1 MACVL
6 SDTATDPRVR
16 RTRKLLQDAFRE
28 LVHEKRFSAISVQD
42 ITERAT
48 VNRATFYAHYRD
60 KEELGASCLRADLE
74 ASLTRRFAERPSL
87 TDDSLVELATGI
99 FEFIGS
105 MLESCPETA
114 AELQDSVGMRLQQYL
129 FELMDH
135 WLSRNPAV
143 LRRFPGRQRETLA
156 TVFSWSIYGGAY
168 RWSRS
173 SRQRPAIEVCR
184 EIVSILLPPVDISS
198 DALPKLK
205 VTHEN

>member
-28 LVHEKRFSAISVQD
+28 LVHEKRFSAITVQD

-48 VNRATFYAHYRD
+48 VNRATFYAHYKD

-74 ASLTRRFAERPSL
+74 TALTKRFAERPAL
-87 TDDSLVELATGI
+87 NEDSLIELATGI

-105 MLESCPETA
+105 MLGYCPETA
-114 AELQDSVGMRLQQYL
+114 AEYQDSVGMHLQQYL

-156 TVFSWSIYGGAY
+156 TVLSWSIYGGAY

-173 SRQRPAIEVCR
+173 SRQRPAVDVCR
-184 EIVSILLPPVDISS
+184 EIVSILLPPAGITNE
-198 DALPKLK
+198 K
-205 VTHEN
+205 